1 MATTSLGR
9 LTLDLVVQT
18 ASFSESLSRAERQAR
33 TSSQGIAN
41 SLNIAAIAVSA
52 LSGAVAGL
60 SVAQLVNFSDQVI
73 QTGNDIQKFSK
84 LANASVREF
93 QYYAKGAE
101 TAGIS
106 LESFADKMKDMQ
118 DRIGDFQQTGG
129 GPLADFFTNIAPKV
143 GVTIQQFQKLSGP
156 EALQL
161 FYNSLEKAGASTND
175 MKFYMEAIISDSSLL
190 IPLLENGGEG
200 FKKWGDAAEKAGAIM
215 SDDLVKSLAQAR
227 ENLQLMD
234 LQWQGVEA
242 RLVNNVVPAIET
254 VIENWDDIKAVTI
267 AVSAG
272 IATRFV
278 PALVVATYQLGQTAI
293 FAVRA
298 GVGLASFARSA
309 GATAGVMALLGGPA
323 GLAML
328 ATQIAVA
335 GGAYL
340 LMTKHTQDATSAFE
354 EQGLALSE
362 LRQKYKSFT
371 AAQLAIKGIE
381 ASEEV
386 EKQTK
391 ELKSLLTAL
400 EQFENDL
407 KVQGDIKQFTAIQAY
422 LASLKQ
428 GGDEAKNAFAQ
439 LQKQGLVSESTLKF
453 VAELDTKINAANN
466 SIDRQKEIQKLVKDV
481 TDETTK
487 SQQAQ
492 AKAVKDSTKAWQS
505 LTQKQREYITQAKQ
519 DVLREG
525 YIKTLVREGV
535 SVDKA
540 NVYADAQIAANG
552 ENAFKAPLPKDVLLA
567 ARENFNLKNYT
578 FSKDELAA
586 IARAQGIAK
595 ANNFAQIES
604 LYGLPAGTLAA
615 LILQESGANAGAKS
629 HTGAIGLFQ
638 TTSVFRKQYGL
649 NAKSSTEEIAT
660 AAAKDLSKHLADFG
674 AMDKALMAYN
684 AGAGGLRTYLKG
696 GLSDSKRKEV
706 AGYAPGFQKWFAGV
720 SGKSTVDNSILMPT
734 QADQLELINK
744 AAESQK
750 AIDDA
755 KKDVDARYY
764 TEAQRLA
771 KEHQDNI
778 EKITF
783 AYAGT
788 PQLKE
793 KLAQEN
799 ALYAAQIAKL
809 ESDKK
814 EEYNQYFAFETDRIK
829 QIEQNFDRQKELIDS
844 NAEYEYGKSKKALEI
859 KAALE
864 RQKQAEI
871 AAVKREEDAQIQ
883 SAFEGYL
890 NQTEIVVKR
899 YQRER
904 EEILQTYSLSKRVR
918 EEMAKSKD
926 YAIFETLNQA
936 SDSVFQVGQ
945 NSAQSLFNRLN
956 PEEFSKFNLQNQYS
970 SDFGG
975 LQTSYNDE
983 VAGISAISDENLRN
997 SMLLDAHE
1005 QYLQAKA
1012 ALDAD
1017 YAQKE
1022 RDLDQQNFET
1032 KMQVYSQIAG
1042 MTGQVFSDMTALL
1055 EQSVGKSNALYK
1067 TMFFAS
1073 KAASIAQAIVNTEE
1087 GATKALAQGGAY
1099 GSVLAGVVRATGY
1112 ASVGIM
1118 AAQTIQGMAHN
1129 GIDNIPREGTWLLDG
1144 GERVLNPQQN
1154 KDLTNYLNNRQ
1165 NGASDGN
1172 VQISQQITFADGSAS
1187 VNTQGQKQIAE
1198 SLNNAMND
1206 WARRESR
1213 QGGVLFNLVR
1223 R

>member
-407 KVQGDIKQFTAIQAY
+407 KVQ
-422 LASLKQ
+422 
-428 GGDEAKNAFAQ
+428 
-439 LQKQGLVSESTLKF
+439 
-453 VAELDTKINAANN
+453 
-466 SIDRQKEIQKLVKDV
+466 
-481 TDETTK
+481 
-487 SQQAQ
+487 
-492 AKAVKDSTKAWQS
+492 
-505 LTQKQREYITQAKQ
+505 
-519 DVLREG
+519 
-525 YIKTLVREGV
+525 
-535 SVDKA
+535 
-540 NVYADAQIAANG
+540 
-552 ENAFKAPLPKDVLLA
+552 
-567 ARENFNLKNYT
+567 
-578 FSKDELAA
+578 
-586 IARAQGIAK
+586 
-595 ANNFAQIES
+595 
-604 LYGLPAGTLAA
+604 
-615 LILQESGANAGAKS
+615 
-629 HTGAIGLFQ
+629 
-638 TTSVFRKQYGL
+638 
-649 NAKSSTEEIAT
+649 
-660 AAAKDLSKHLADFG
+660 
-674 AMDKALMAYN
+674 
-684 AGAGGLRTYLKG
+684 
-696 GLSDSKRKEV
+696 
-706 AGYAPGFQKWFAGV
+706 
-720 SGKSTVDNSILMPT
+720 
-734 QADQLELINK
+734 
-744 AAESQK
+744 
-750 AIDDA
+750 
-755 KKDVDARYY
+755 
-764 TEAQRLA
+764 
-771 KEHQDNI
+771 
-778 EKITF
+778 
-783 AYAGT
+783 
-788 PQLKE
+788 
-793 KLAQEN
+793 
-799 ALYAAQIAKL
+799 
-809 ESDKK
+809 
-814 EEYNQYFAFETDRIK
+814 
-829 QIEQNFDRQKELIDS
+829 
-844 NAEYEYGKSKKALEI
+844 
-859 KAALE
+859 
-864 RQKQAEI
+864 
-871 AAVKREEDAQIQ
+871 
-883 SAFEGYL
+883 
-890 NQTEIVVKR
+890 
-899 YQRER
+899 
-904 EEILQTYSLSKRVR
+904 
-918 EEMAKSKD
+918 
-926 YAIFETLNQA
+926 
-936 SDSVFQVGQ
+936 
-945 NSAQSLFNRLN
+945 
-956 PEEFSKFNLQNQYS
+956 
-970 SDFGG
+970 
-975 LQTSYNDE
+975 
-983 VAGISAISDENLRN
+983 
-997 SMLLDAHE
+997 
-1005 QYLQAKA
+1005 
-1012 ALDAD
+1012 
-1017 YAQKE
+1017 
-1022 RDLDQQNFET
+1022 
-1032 KMQVYSQIAG
+1032 
-1042 MTGQVFSDMTALL
+1042 
-1055 EQSVGKSNALYK
+1055 
-1067 TMFFAS
+1067 
-1073 KAASIAQAIVNTEE
+1073 
-1087 GATKALAQGGAY
+1087 
-1099 GSVLAGVVRATGY
+1099 
-1112 ASVGIM
+1112 
-1118 AAQTIQGMAHN
+1118 
-1129 GIDNIPREGTWLLDG
+1129 
-1144 GERVLNPQQN
+1144 
-1154 KDLTNYLNNRQ
+1154 
-1165 NGASDGN
+1165 
-1172 VQISQQITFADGSAS
+1172 
-1187 VNTQGQKQIAE
+1187 
-1198 SLNNAMND
+1198 
-1206 WARRESR
+1206 
-1213 QGGVLFNLVR
+1213 
-1223 R
+1223 